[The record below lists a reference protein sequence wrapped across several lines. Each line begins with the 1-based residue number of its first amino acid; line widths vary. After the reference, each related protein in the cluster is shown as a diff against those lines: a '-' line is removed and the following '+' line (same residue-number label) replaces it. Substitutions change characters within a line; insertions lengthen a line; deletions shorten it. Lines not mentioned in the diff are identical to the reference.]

1 MDTFK
6 RKNIYNLSGKRYSDS
21 RKKSLSKK
29 EVLFTQNIS
38 RGVSPTDA
46 YLKVFRTNNR
56 KYAEHRSG
64 ILVNTRRVRRLMK
77 KELQPVMKALGID
90 PEMVLAG
97 IRDIALDSNAKH
109 SDKLKALFELGEI
122 LELKDVQKTTEVT
135 GALFQGFQPQQIEKA
150 ERPQLEE
157 VKNA

>member
-1 MDTFK
+1 
-6 RKNIYNLSGKRYSDS
+6 
-21 RKKSLSKK
+21 
-29 EVLFTQNIS
+29 
-38 RGVSPTDA
+38 
-46 YLKVFRTNNR
+46 
-56 KYAEHRSG
+56 
-64 ILVNTRRVRRLMK
+64 MK

-97 IRDIALDSNAKH
+97 IRDIALDNNAKH

-135 GALFQGFQPQQIEKA
+135 GALFQGFQPQQLEKA
-150 ERPQLEE
+150 ERPQLKE